1 VRDLPGGFPGDAY
14 PLRANP
20 SFADLVRATSDVP
33 SPGGRGPEA
42 GTMPGVT
49 HGTTVL
55 AMRFAG
61 QIHRVLGDEV
71 ARRPPV
77 APTAIDHP
85 PRDHR
90 RRPRPS
96 RRP

>member
-42 GTMPGVT
+42 FHVEA
-49 HGTTVL
+49 HQCAL
-55 AMRFAG
+55 AK
-61 QIHRVLGDEV
+61 
-71 ARRPPV
+71 
-77 APTAIDHP
+77 
-85 PRDHR
+85 
-90 RRPRPS
+90 
-96 RRP
+96 